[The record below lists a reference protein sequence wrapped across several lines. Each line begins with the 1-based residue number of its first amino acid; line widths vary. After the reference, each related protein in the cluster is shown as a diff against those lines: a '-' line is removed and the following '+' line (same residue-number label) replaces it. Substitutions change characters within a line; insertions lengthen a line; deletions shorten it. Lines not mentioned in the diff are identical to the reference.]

1 MDDNRPPSVLIVE
14 DEILVA
20 LDLEAIVESAGYRVA
35 GIAADRPSALA
46 LAGQADVALVD
57 VNLRD
62 GPTGPDIA
70 RALAEEHGLAAV
82 FVTANP
88 GQISHLAGIA
98 LGYVQ
103 KPFAAAGVR
112 RALAAALDG
121 AGMDAP
127 LAGFT
132 PLPRPARFAS
142 AQSAG

>member
-1 MDDNRPPSVLIVE
+1 MDDSRPPSVLIVE

-20 LDLEAIVESAGYRVA
+20 LDLEAIVESAGYRVV

-46 LAGQADVALVD
+46 LAGQADIALVD

-62 GPTGPDIA
+62 GPTGPGIA
-70 RALAEEHGLAAV
+70 RELTEKHGLAAI

-103 KPFAAAGVR
+103 KPFVAAAVR
-112 RALAAALDG
+112 GALAAALDG
-121 AGMDAP
+121 TDMDAP
-127 LAGFT
+127 PFGFT
-132 PLPRPARFAS
+132 PFRAPGFAPAQR
-142 AQSAG
+142 AG